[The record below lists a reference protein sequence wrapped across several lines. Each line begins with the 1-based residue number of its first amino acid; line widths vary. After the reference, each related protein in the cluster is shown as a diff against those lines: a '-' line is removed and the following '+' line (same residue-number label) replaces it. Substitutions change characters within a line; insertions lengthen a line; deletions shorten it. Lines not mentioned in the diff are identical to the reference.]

1 MAPIIDPEEDYL
13 TIVAAEERIAAS
25 EAKRR
30 KEMDEAHANL
40 KGASRTLASLM
51 RSDWCLLALSKVLE
65 AARISST
72 RPASVPSAKSHA
84 TALNELDG
92 SRLSLAKSISDAEG
106 LVASKEA
113 ELTALK
119 EEARR
124 LEEYDP
130 AAEHEKELDG
140 TACVPLLLRD
150 QNVSLICVF
159 SLRLQLYKG
168 LGFEPVA
175 NKNGKLT
182 KMLVRGSL
190 FCSHSLHLA

>member
-40 KGASRTLASLM
+40 KGVFHRLTSRPSSHF
-51 RSDWCLLALSKVLE
+51 RLLALSKVLE

-140 TACVPLLLRD
+140 TA
-150 QNVSLICVF
+150 
-159 SLRLQLYKG
+159 
-168 LGFEPVA
+168 
-175 NKNGKLT
+175 
-182 KMLVRGSL
+182 
-190 FCSHSLHLA
+190 